1 MAAGGGGWRRV
12 AVWADQREREPRP
25 IRRTGE
31 TVRVEASSG
40 EAPVERI
47 GELQVPVPDEV
58 SGAGVEG
65 GPATERGEGFG
76 DGVLAC
82 GEGGEEEA
90 NALEALVAKPP
101 LLEGG
106 ERAPGGSNG
115 RIDVLRVGAGLFD
128 AEGET
133 LNARMDDGRL
143 GGVRCGVGRWV
154 GGGDGGGGR
163 AVTPAT

>member
-1 MAAGGGGWRRV
+1 M
-12 AVWADQREREPRP
+12 
-25 IRRTGE
+25 
-31 TVRVEASSG
+31 RVEASSG